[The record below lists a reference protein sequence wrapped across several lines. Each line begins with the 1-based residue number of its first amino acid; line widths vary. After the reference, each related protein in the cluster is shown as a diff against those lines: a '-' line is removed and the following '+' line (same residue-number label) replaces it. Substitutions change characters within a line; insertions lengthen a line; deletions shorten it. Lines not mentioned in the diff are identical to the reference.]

1 MFKGIG
7 STKTDNDLRV
17 NAFEEFKRI
26 ASLEQANGVETLSLF
41 RLVRVF
47 STATKSETDQTVVCM
62 RYWSRKGDSAAL
74 IQHGTELY
82 HGGYDPTMYDTGH
95 APKHDFPT

>member
-7 STKTDNDLRV
+7 STKTANDLRV

-26 ASLEQANGVETLSLF
+26 ASSEQANGVETLSLF

-47 STATKSETDQTVVCM
+47 STAIKTETDQTTVCM

-74 IQHGTELY
+74 IQYGTELY
-82 HGGYDPTMYDTGH
+82 YGGYDPTMYG
-95 APKHDFPT
+95 A